1 AVRMQPATI
10 LVVDDDERVTRALVR
25 LLRRDGHEVRT
36 ATSARAAEEALREGE
51 VAVLLSD
58 YRMPGEDGVTLLR
71 RARQL
76 RPDTVRIMLT
86 GSADLKAAVAAV
98 NEGAVF
104 KFVLKPWDDD
114 WLRATVAEA
123 VQQYRAVR
131 ERARLVA
138 EIEEANARLQELNAE
153 LEQALRR
160 RARDLE
166 FARRHDPLTRL
177 PNREQFGLQLADAL
191 RAARLAEKPVALLVL
206 DLDRFKAVNE
216 ALSHAAGDAVLRS
229 TAARITA
236 CLRRSDLVGRVGS
249 DEFAVALVGYADPDL
264 PARVARRILNALSEP
279 LQVEGR
285 DVFLTASLGVGVF
298 PEDASSA
305 EDLLKRADLAMHHA
319 KEAGG
324 NRFEY
329 YSEEMNARA
338 FERMMLETALRG
350 ALDRGEYRLFFQPQV
365 DLRTGRFVAAEALL
379 RWEHPEL
386 GLVSPAR
393 FVPLL
398 EETGLIVPVGEWVIA
413 EACRWARAWEAEL
426 PQGFRIAVNLSPRQ
440 LLRDDLPDRAGEI
453 LAAAGFSA
461 EHNPLELEITE
472 SGVMGHPE
480 RAARLLGRLRDLGF
494 RLAVDDFGTGYSSLA
509 YLRRFRLNAL
519 KIDRSFV
526 HDLPGQAE
534 DAAIVR
540 AILALGHELGLE
552 VVAEGIETGEQ
563 AEFLGALGCDKAQ
576 GYWFA
581 RPLPPDQALPTLR
594 TPARPT
600 GTG

>member
-1 AVRMQPATI
+1 MQPATI

-581 RPLPPDQALPTLR
+581 RPLPPDQALAALR